1 VSTRLA
7 IAFLLLS
14 LASPLARSTTYYV
27 DSQNGNDSNNGA
39 SPTSAWRSLAKVN
52 SSKFSPNDSL
62 LLRRGSIWREQLNF
76 PSSGSSGAPIVIDAY
91 GEGNLPLIS
100 GADMVP
106 SNSWTQGSSA
116 QIWQASVTKQPNV
129 VLFDGAKGHKK
140 NSSTELAA
148 PLDWFWNS
156 GTLSVYSPQNPSSAY
171 TRSGIEAGAR
181 PIGLNLTGISY
192 VTVRNIAISGANAI
206 PYGEGAGIWAITV
219 HLQGPTPSNLNI
231 SHVTVFDG
239 AGDGIHIENAEN
251 CIVDSNLVRDNEG
264 AGIKLNHS
272 NEKFP
277 VTSGSIT
284 NNEVHNNSFNGI
296 FIVGCPRNETCRSV
310 RHADGLVVT
319 GIKVTGNRVYNNG
332 AGIYLHETNNSLIAN
347 NVAYDNNDTS
357 RRGEGY
363 CVGISGSSSNII
375 EKNECYRAR
384 LSGIELSIDT
394 GRPPFG
400 SSDNIIRYNVV
411 HDDGNHGIFTN
422 YVPSQNNKII
432 YNLIYNHP
440 QGACIMANYTGHE
453 IYNNTCYNS
462 RIGIHLYI
470 SATTQ
475 QTGNIHVKNNLF
487 VRDSQV
493 HVLIEPGV
501 QGPFDFANNLY
512 YPDGSSAF
520 NMKGSAT
527 NFAGWRSNSGQD
539 ASSIVADPM
548 LIPSG
553 SDASPNFAIRPGS
566 PAVGRGANL
575 GAQYNMSLA
584 PSLTWPNQVKLLPQ
598 DNDHWDVGAFH
609 HTP

>member
-1 VSTRLA
+1 MTIRLISA
-7 IAFLLLS
+7 LLL
-14 LASPLARSTTYYV
+14 LALVSPLARSITYYV
-27 DSQNGNDSNNGA
+27 DSQNGSDSNDGTTAN
-39 SPTSAWRSLAKVN
+39 SAWRSLAKVN
-52 SSKFSPNDSL
+52 SAKFSPGDSL
-62 LLRRGSIWREQLNF
+62 LLHRGSVWREQLNF
-76 PSSGSSGAPIVIDAY
+76 PSSGSSGAPIIIDAY
-91 GEGNLPLIS
+91 GEGKLPLIS
-100 GADMVP
+100 GTDPVP
-106 SNSWTQGSSA
+106 SSSWTQGSSP
-116 QIWQASVTKQPNV
+116 QIWQAQITTQPNI

-140 NSSTELAA
+140 NSSAELAA

-156 GTLSVYSPQNPSSAY
+156 AMLYVFSPQNPSSAY
-171 TRSGIEAGAR
+171 TKSGIEAGAR
-181 PIGLNLTGISY
+181 PIGLNLTGKSY
-192 VTVRNIAISGANAI
+192 ITVRNIAINGANAI

-219 HLQGPTPSNLNI
+219 HLEGPTPGNLNI
-231 SHVTVFDG
+231 SHVTVFGG

-251 CIVDSNLVRDNEG
+251 CVVDSNLVRDNEG

-296 FIVGCPRNETCRSV
+296 FVVGCPRNETCRSV
-310 RHADGLVVT
+310 LHRNGLVVT
-319 GIKVTGNRVYNNG
+319 GLKITGNRVYNNG
-332 AGIYLHETNNSLIAN
+332 AGIYLHETNNSLVAN
-347 NVAYDNNDTS
+347 NVAYDNTDTS

-384 LSGIELSIDT
+384 LSSIELSIDT

-440 QGACIMANYTGHE
+440 QGACIMANYMGHE
-453 IYNNTCYNS
+453 IYNNTCYNN

-487 VRDSQV
+487 IRDANS
-493 HVLIEPGV
+493 HVLIGPGV
-501 QGPFDFANNLY
+501 QGPLDFANNLY
-512 YPDGSSAF
+512 FPDGPSAF
-520 NMKGSAT
+520 DMKGSAT

-539 ASSIVADPM
+539 ATSIIADPM
-548 LIPSG
+548 LSPTG
-553 SDASPNFAIRPGS
+553 SDAAPNFAIRPGS
-566 PAVGRGANL
+566 PAVGGGANL
-575 GAQYNMSLA
+575 GSQYNLALA

-598 DNDHWDVGAFH
+598 DNNHWDIGAFRH
-609 HTP
+609 

>member
-1 VSTRLA
+1 MTIRLISA
-7 IAFLLLS
+7 LLL
-14 LASPLARSTTYYV
+14 LALVSPLARSITYYV
-27 DSQNGNDSNNGA
+27 DSQNGSDSNDGTTAN
-39 SPTSAWRSLAKVN
+39 SAWRSLAKVN
-52 SSKFSPNDSL
+52 SAKFSPGDSL
-62 LLRRGSIWREQLNF
+62 LLHRGSVWREQLNF
-76 PSSGSSGAPIVIDAY
+76 PSSGSSGAPIIIDAY
-91 GEGNLPLIS
+91 GEGKLPLIS
-100 GADMVP
+100 GTDPVP
-106 SNSWTQGSSA
+106 SSSWTQGSSP
-116 QIWQASVTKQPNV
+116 QIWQAQITTQPNI

-140 NSSTELAA
+140 NSSAELAA

-156 GTLSVYSPQNPSSAY
+156 AMLYVFSPQNPSSAY
-171 TRSGIEAGAR
+171 TKAGIEAGAR
-181 PIGLNLTGISY
+181 PIGLNLTGKSY
-192 VTVRNIAISGANAI
+192 ITVRNIAINGANAI

-219 HLQGPTPSNLNI
+219 HLEGPTPGNLNI
-231 SHVTVFDG
+231 SHVTVFGG

-251 CIVDSNLVRDNEG
+251 CVVDSNLVRDNEG

-296 FIVGCPRNETCRSV
+296 FVVGCPRNETCRSV
-310 RHADGLVVT
+310 LHRNGLVVT
-319 GIKVTGNRVYNNG
+319 GLKITGNRVYNNG
-332 AGIYLHETNNSLIAN
+332 AGIYLHETNNSLVAN
-347 NVAYDNNDTS
+347 NVAYDNTDTS

-384 LSGIELSIDT
+384 LSSIELSIDT

-440 QGACIMANYTGHE
+440 QGACIMANYMGHE
-453 IYNNTCYNS
+453 IYNNTCYNN

-487 VRDSQV
+487 IRDANS
-493 HVLIEPGV
+493 HVLIGPGV
-501 QGPFDFANNLY
+501 QGPLDFANNLY
-512 YPDGSSAF
+512 FPDGPSAF
-520 NMKGSAT
+520 DMKGSAT

-539 ASSIVADPM
+539 ATSIIADPM
-548 LIPSG
+548 LSPTG
-553 SDASPNFAIRPGS
+553 SDAAPNFAIRPGS
-566 PAVGRGANL
+566 PAVGGGANL
-575 GAQYNMSLA
+575 GSQYNLALA

-598 DNDHWDVGAFH
+598 DNNHWDIGAFRH
-609 HTP
+609 